1 MRRRRAPTATP
12 SALSLLLTLVLVGC
26 GEGEAKR
33 ANVLLVTLDTT
44 RADFLGSAGAPGN
57 PTPHLDALAD
67 EGVRFAAAVSAS
79 AVTPVSHASILTG
92 LYPYH
97 HGVRVLAGTGG
108 YRLPEDVPTLTTVLH
123 AHGYRTA
130 AVHSAFP
137 VSSIYGFARGFE
149 RFEDVTGTGL
159 KEGPG
164 GREDWDVR
172 VGQRRSD
179 ATNLLV
185 LDFLSTAEE
194 PFFLWIHYWDP
205 HDPALLPPVEF
216 LQGKAPFGADG
227 KPIHGRRELYGAEV
241 SYVDEQ
247 LGRVVDAL
255 RERGAWDRTIAAVV
269 ADHGEGLDD
278 GVARHGWHA
287 HRILYQEQLHVPL
300 LLRIPGAAAGV
311 EVEPL
316 VSTVDLFPTLL
327 DYLDLSP
334 PGALDGA
341 SLRPLIEGS
350 GAAGRV
356 AYADQINLWDANAGL
371 IERLPKADLLHVA
384 MDDRWKLIWHP
395 SFPDDAEL
403 YDWRADPGE
412 TESRFEREP
421 EVATRLMLELA
432 LRGGWVLAPLT
443 GGEGAA
449 GMSER
454 DRALLAGLGYTDGLA
469 AISVMNP
476 PAGQV
481 PLGAHWEWLCPV
493 DRQRH
498 PDAGPCPR
506 CGGPCVPA
514 ARPRE

>member
-1 MRRRRAPTATP
+1 MHPRRARTAIR
-12 SALSLLLTLVLVGC
+12 SALSLALALAGVACSPDTNTR
-26 GEGEAKR
+26 E
-33 ANVLLVTLDTT
+33 NVVLVTLDTT
-44 RADFLGSAGAPGN
+44 RADFLGSAGAAGN

-92 LYPYH
+92 QYPYH
-97 HGVRVLAGTGG
+97 HGLRVLAGAGG
-108 YRLPEDVPTLTTVLH
+108 YRLPDDVPTLTTVLR
-123 AHGYRTA
+123 ARGYATA

-137 VSSIYGFARGFE
+137 VSSIYGFQRGFE
-149 RFEDVTGTGL
+149 RFEEVAGTGL
-159 KEGPG
+159 RERPDG
-164 GREDWDVR
+164 GEDWDIVA
-172 VGQRRSD
+172 GQRRSD
-179 ATNLLV
+179 ATTELA
-185 LDFLSTAEE
+185 LDFLETARE

-205 HDPALLPPVEF
+205 HDPALLPPLEF
-216 LQGKAPFGADG
+216 LRGKAPFGPDG
-227 KPIHGRRELYGAEV
+227 RPLYGTRELYGAEV
-241 SYVDEQ
+241 SYVDEE
-247 LGRVVDAL
+247 LGRVVAAL
-255 RERGAWDRTIAAVV
+255 RERGAWDRTITAIV

-287 HRILYQEQLHVPL
+287 HRILYQEQIHVPL
-300 LLRIPGAAAGV
+300 LLRVPGAAAGR
-311 EVEPL
+311 EVDAL

-327 DYLDLSP
+327 DYLDLAP
-334 PGALDGA
+334 PGAVDGT

-350 GAAGRV
+350 GGTDRI
-356 AYADQINLWDANAGL
+356 AYADQINLWDDNAGL

-395 SFPDDAEL
+395 SFPEDAEL

-412 TESRFEREP
+412 TVNLFEREP

-432 LRGGWVLAPLT
+432 RRAGWVLAPLV
-443 GGEGAA
+443 GGGGAG

-454 DRALLAGLGYTDGLA
+454 SRDLLEGLGYTGPTDSSVPGPASGEERHPA
-469 AISVMNP
+469 AN
-476 PAGQV
+476 
-481 PLGAHWEWLCPV
+481 WEWLCPA